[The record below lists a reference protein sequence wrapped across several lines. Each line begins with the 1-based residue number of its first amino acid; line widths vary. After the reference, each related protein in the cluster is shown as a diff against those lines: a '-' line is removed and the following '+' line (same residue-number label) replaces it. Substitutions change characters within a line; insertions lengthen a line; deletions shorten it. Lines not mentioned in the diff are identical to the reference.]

1 MRGCVCKLVGVLWVK
16 TSSACTDITTPQPSV
31 PVSTWTRFGGA
42 DAIGDQTRQ
51 QRYDCE
57 EVLNSLDHAVRV
69 HRVSWNVT
77 GTKLASTAEDGS
89 VKLWRT
95 DLLGQWRVSEVPI
108 SERD

>member
-1 MRGCVCKLVGVLWVK
+1 MWPTLTRIFCH
-16 TSSACTDITTPQPSV
+16 
-31 PVSTWTRFGGA
+31 RFGGA
-42 DAIGDQTRQ
+42 DAAGDQARQ

-57 EVLNSLDHAVRV
+57 EVLNSSEHGERV

-95 DLLGQWRVSEVPI
+95 DLLGQWRVSEVPL